1 MKFRNGVVAA
11 LLLAASGTVNA
22 QGWFHNDDRG
32 GGGWGDHENR
42 NDNGETSDNQR
53 RACEPDAFR
62 VCGRYIP
69 DRDAIADCLH
79 RNVNRLSP
87 ACRAVMEGRLK

>member
-1 MKFRNGVVAA
+1 MAA
-11 LLLAASGTVNA
+11 LLLLAASGTVYA
-22 QGWFHNDDRG
+22 QGWFHNDDR

-42 NDNGETSDNQR
+42 NDNGETDNQR

-69 DRDAIADCLH
+69 DRNAISDCLH
-79 RNVNRLSP
+79 RNVNRLTP